1 VIYGKVSKNV
11 FSGYYTIKEMVQTVN
26 LALKGSVGALPTY
39 PTNFMAGAI
48 GAAVDSLDRGSPQ
61 GANPLITIANHDQ
74 CYHVLRN
81 ACLHS
86 ELVRIQYRPP
96 F

>member
-1 VIYGKVSKNV
+1 
-11 FSGYYTIKEMVQTVN
+11 MVTLRN
-26 LALKGSVGALPTY
+26 
-39 PTNFMAGAI
+39 NFMDGAS
-48 GAAVDSLDRGSPQ
+48 GATVDSLDRGSSQ
-61 GANPLITIANHDQ
+61 GANLLITIANPDQ

-86 ELVRIQYRPP
+86 QLVQIQHRPP